1 MLHFVGSS
9 EDSMRREFQ
18 LSNGGRQRLIGRWNA
33 LCTSLGLDPD
43 QHFSVLDDLLIRYT
57 EPQRYYHNLAHLDA
71 LLALLPAQPHL
82 ELAVWFHDAVYDPTR
97 TDNEPQSARLAEQSL
112 QRLGVAPA
120 LIQRV
125 VGLILATQHHRS
137 DDLETALFLDADLA
151 ILGAEARTYQ
161 AYARAIRLEYA
172 WLPEALF
179 KARRAMVIRQF
190 LSRER
195 IYQTA
200 GFARLEQP
208 ARNNLQ
214 SELAT
219 LVQPS

>member
-1 MLHFVGSS
+1 M
-9 EDSMRREFQ
+9 
-18 LSNGGRQRLIGRWNA
+18 
-33 LCTSLGLDPD
+33 
-43 QHFSVLDDLLIRYT
+43 
-57 EPQRYYHNLAHLDA
+57 
-71 LLALLPAQPHL
+71 
-82 ELAVWFHDAVYDPTR
+82 
-97 TDNEPQSARLAEQSL
+97 
-112 QRLGVAPA
+112 APA

-151 ILGAEARTYQ
+151 ILGAEARTYR

-179 KARRAMVIRQF
+179 KTRRAMVIRQF

-214 SELAT
+214 GELAT
-219 LVQPS
+219 LVRPS

>member
-1 MLHFVGSS
+1 M
-9 EDSMRREFQ
+9 
-18 LSNGGRQRLIGRWNA
+18 
-33 LCTSLGLDPD
+33 
-43 QHFSVLDDLLIRYT
+43 
-57 EPQRYYHNLAHLDA
+57 
-71 LLALLPAQPHL
+71 
-82 ELAVWFHDAVYDPTR
+82 
-97 TDNEPQSARLAEQSL
+97 
-112 QRLGVAPA
+112 APA